1 MKVHTHGRYKRI
13 IISPGEYHASN
24 GPVMISTLLGSCIA
38 VCLYDPWRKII
49 GMNHFLIAS
58 SSHNLSDL
66 PFYLSNA
73 GRYGIHAMELLINK
87 MMKLGARRHDLRAK
101 IFGGASIIY
110 GDGQEVRRFNVGHNN
125 CLFIKD
131 FLANE
136 LIPVEAEDLGGNC
149 GRVVH
154 FSNGNFAV
162 YVRKINT
169 GRNIQ
174 IARRDQECWNHAI
187 KDQELLMPQE
197 EFWL

>member
-1 MKVHTHGRYKRI
+1 
-13 IISPGEYHASN
+13 
-24 GPVMISTLLGSCIA
+24 
-38 VCLYDPWRKII
+38 
-49 GMNHFLIAS
+49 MNHFLIAS